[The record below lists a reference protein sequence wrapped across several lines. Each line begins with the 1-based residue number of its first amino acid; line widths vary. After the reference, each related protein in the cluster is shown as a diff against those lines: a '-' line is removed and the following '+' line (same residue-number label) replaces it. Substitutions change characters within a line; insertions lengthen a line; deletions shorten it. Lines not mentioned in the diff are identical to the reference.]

1 MVICILQFI
10 KSEIKKIYPFSA
22 NIKLT
27 FEDRKISKEQ
37 YSFLKN
43 HLDRYRWYIDD
54 EYPIISEVIYNES
67 SGMLLI
73 MLNIMIPE
81 CLMPN
86 YMKNQ
91 TQMMTDHIKKFPK
104 FYERHIQL
112 HYPEIEKKLKNLYY
126 SH

>member
-10 KSEIKKIYPFSA
+10 KSEIKKINPFSA
-22 NIKLT
+22 YIKLT

-43 HLDRYRWYIDD
+43 HIDQYEWYIND
-54 EYPIISEVIYNES
+54 EYSIISGTLYNES

-73 MLNIMIPE
+73 VLNIIIPE
-81 CLMPN
+81 RLMPKDE
-86 YMKNQ
+86 KNQ

-112 HYPEIEKKLKNLYY
+112 HYPEIEKKLKNLSYF
-126 SH
+126 H